1 MLTWHNVWMA
11 SHGRAIAQEM
21 RQVGVA
27 VAAGQKPL
35 AALSVVCG
43 VAVLREGSEVV
54 LFLYGIA
61 AAGGTS
67 ATGMMAGGALGVLAG
82 AATSALMYLGLLTIP
97 ARYLFSVTSGLIT
110 LLAAGLAAQAVAFL
124 QQAGYVETL
133 TFTVW
138 DTSWLLSDG
147 SVIGRLVHT
156 LIGYTD
162 RPSGAQLVVYLLTI
176 AIILG
181 LMRSQRPQQLAVS
194 CAKCSLPRAPD
205 HSRGIPPPLKVT
217 VEFSGPLVSA
227 LNAASL
233 LGRFIGLASYGNIRM
248 YHQRAQNRARPARG
262 RPFVTRRCRRSH
274 AQFPPPARVQISR
287 LWGRYRALFQRSR
300 AVQGRSVQSVQARP
314 RRSTYRP
321 HV

>member
-1 MLTWHNVWMA
+1 MFATLLIVFREVIEAGLIVGIVLAATKGVLRRGLWVGYGIIGGVAGACLVAAFAGEIAPLFEGSGQELFNASILLLAVGMLTWHNVWMA

-181 LMRSQRPQQLAVS
+181 LMRSQRPQHLAVS
-194 CAKCSLPRAPD
+194 CAKCS
-205 HSRGIPPPLKVT
+205 
-217 VEFSGPLVSA
+217 SA
-227 LNAASL
+227 EC
-233 LGRFIGLASYGNIRM
+233 
-248 YHQRAQNRARPARG
+248 ARP
-262 RPFVTRRCRRSH
+262 
-274 AQFPPPARVQISR
+274 
-287 LWGRYRALFQRSR
+287 
-300 AVQGRSVQSVQARP
+300 
-314 RRSTYRP
+314 
-321 HV
+321 